1 MSRKGIAAWGKRDN
15 QGHEHPL
22 EDHMLDVAMVFYV
35 LAQIPALR
43 RALNS
48 CAGRLLNETDI
59 LRLTVLAFLHDVGK
73 ACAGFIAKR
82 WKIGETPEGWP
93 PHTGHSGEAFYI
105 FEQADLLYQ
114 LPADELDEWGS
125 ATFGLM
131 LAAISHHGRPIAKS
145 PLNSHR
151 TWAPVIASEGVAYDP
166 AATLKMLGQRALAW
180 FPGAFAKGGNPL
192 PTAARFTHL
201 FAGLVQLADWLG
213 SDTRF
218 FPYTQPGEDRRQTAE
233 QRARQ
238 AVAGIGLDMATWREA
253 LQSPPT
259 FGQVFQLPGPR
270 PMQEKMAQQD
280 WDPLLIVES
289 ETGSGKT
296 EAALWRYATLFQ
308 AGIVDALYF
317 ALPTRVAA
325 SQLCGRAENF
335 AEHLW
340 MGSSA
345 RAPAVVRALAGYE
358 SADGARMH
366 RLPEFK
372 VLWTDDP
379 DDQKAH
385 LRWAAESPKRFLAAP
400 IAVGTIDQ
408 ALLAALQVR
417 HAHLRHSLLARSLL
431 VVDEVHASDAYMSA
445 VLACLI
451 DAHLRAGGHV
461 LLLSATLGASAR
473 HRYQAVAANAL
484 GRRSKAAMPSLEQA
498 SAQAYP
504 AISDASTLH
513 ALPAPTSHKTVHW
526 RLQDDVDR
534 PDSIAALAVHAAA
547 QGAKV
552 LVIRNTVP
560 AAIATL
566 CAIEARVKASNQ
578 EALLFRVNDVSTVHH
593 SRYSKEDR
601 PRLDA
606 AIENQLGK
614 HRQPSSQGRIVVG
627 TQTLEQSLDIDA
639 DFLICDLCPM
649 DVLLQRLGRLHRHS
663 RRIDERPA
671 PYRQAQA
678 IILTP
683 EYGDLTPHLAHPK
696 HGLGLFQRNGGGIY
710 TDLRTVEATRRLI
723 ASHPS
728 CVIPRDNRYLVEHA
742 THPEVLKKI
751 ALELGPAWE
760 ELGQRIEGIFQANSS
775 FARLQALPFDKN
787 FSDDDFGFPDD
798 DQKISTRL
806 GTADRLQTF
815 EPALPG
821 PFGNAVA
828 QLPIRFHLL
837 PAGLNPDAAAQDIQ
851 ILPEGGFTF
860 VLGGYHYRYARMGL
874 ERLPQPSVERRTQ

>member
-1 MSRKGIAAWGKRDN
+1 MDHIGIRAWGKRDD
-15 QGHEHPL
+15 QGNEHPL

-35 LAQIPALR
+35 LIHIPALR
-43 RALNS
+43 RALNA
-48 CAGRLLNETDI
+48 CAGRLLNDTDI
-59 LRLTVLAFLHDVGK
+59 LRLTVLAFFHDVGK

-82 WKIGETPEGWP
+82 WKTGEIPKGWP
-93 PHTGHSGEAFYI
+93 THTGHSGEAFFI
-105 FEQADLLYQ
+105 FENADLLNQ
-114 LPADELDEWGS
+114 LPADEMDEWGS
-125 ATFGLM
+125 ATFDLL
-131 LAAISHHGRPIAKS
+131 LAAISHHGRPITRS
-145 PLNSHR
+145 PLGNALR
-151 TWAPVIASEGVAYDP
+151 TWAPVTTPTGIVYTPS
-166 AATLKMLGQRALAW
+166 ATLNMLGQRARAW
-180 FPGAFAKGGNPL
+180 FPGAFIKDGDPL

-233 QRARQ
+233 KRARQ
-238 AVAGIGLDMATWREA
+238 AVSGIGLDMAIWRDA
-253 LQSPPT
+253 LQSMPA
-259 FGQVFQLPGPR
+259 FGQVFHVPSPR

-296 EAALWRYATLFQ
+296 EAALWRYATLFR

-325 SQLCGRAENF
+325 SQLCSRAENF
-335 AEHLW
+335 AERLW
-340 MGSSA
+340 MDSPA
-345 RAPAVVRALAGYE
+345 CAPTVVRALAGYE

-372 VLWTDDP
+372 VLWTDNP

-385 LRWAAESPKRFLAAP
+385 LRWAAESAKRFLAAP

-417 HAHLRHSLLARSLL
+417 HAHLRHGLLARSLL

-445 VLACLI
+445 VLARVI

-473 HRYQAVAANAL
+473 HRYQAIAANAL
-484 GRRSKAAMPSLEQA
+484 GRRPAATTPSLEQA
-498 SAQAYP
+498 SALAYP
-504 AISDASTLH
+504 AISDASALH
-513 ALPAPTSHKTVHW
+513 PMPAPTSHKTVNW
-526 RLQDDVDR
+526 RLQDDIDK
-534 PDSIAALAVHAAA
+534 PDSVAALAFHAAA

-566 CAIEARVKASNQ
+566 SALEALVKASNQ
-578 EALLFRVNDVSTVHH
+578 EALLFRVEGVSTVHH

-606 AIENQLGK
+606 AVERQLGK
-614 HRQPSSQGRIVVG
+614 QRPSSQGIIVVG
-627 TQTLEQSLDIDA
+627 SQTLEQSLDIDA
-639 DFLICDLCPM
+639 DFLVCDLCPM
-649 DVLLQRLGRLHRHS
+649 DVLLQRLGRLHRHT
-663 RRIDERPA
+663 RDIDERPA
-671 PYRQAQA
+671 AYRQAQA

-683 EYGDLTPHLAHPK
+683 EDGDLTPHLVQPR
-696 HGLGLFQRNGGGIY
+696 HGLGLFRNGGGIY
-710 TDLRTVEATRRLI
+710 TDLRIIEATRRLI

-728 CVIPRDNRYLVEHA
+728 CAIPRDNRHLVEHA
-742 THPEVLKKI
+742 THPEMLKRI

-760 ELGQRIEGIFQANSS
+760 ELGQRIEGIFQAESS
-775 FARLQALPFDKN
+775 FAKLQALPFDKN
-787 FSDDDFGFPDD
+787 FSDEDFGFPDD
-798 DQKISTRL
+798 DQRISTRL

-821 PFGNAVA
+821 PFGIAVA

-837 PAGLNPDAAAQDIQ
+837 PADLNPDAAAQDIQ
-851 ILPEGGFTF
+851 ALPEGGFTF

-874 ERLPQPSVERRTQ
+874 ERLSQPSVERRTQ